1 LALAVLADVAKKEVA
16 ESDGADAF
24 RYGAAAN
31 ARHQIFV
38 HAVRARPWK
47 FYGPQGKADA
57 PGLFLNQSPPDRVHG
72 NAIGRAVEGCDQRCD
87 LNAGCLPQKVQRP
100 GAVLAAA
107 PRQGDAF
114 HAGRT
119 PEAGRSR
126 AANNDSIENCFGK
139 TGQWR

>member
-57 PGLFLNQSPPDRVHG
+57 PGLFLNQPPPDRVHG
-72 NAIGRAVEGCDQRCD
+72 NAIGRAVEGRDQRCD

-100 GAVLAAA
+100 GAVLSAA

-126 AANNDSIENCFGK
+126 AANTDSIEICSGK
-139 TGQWR
+139 TGQ